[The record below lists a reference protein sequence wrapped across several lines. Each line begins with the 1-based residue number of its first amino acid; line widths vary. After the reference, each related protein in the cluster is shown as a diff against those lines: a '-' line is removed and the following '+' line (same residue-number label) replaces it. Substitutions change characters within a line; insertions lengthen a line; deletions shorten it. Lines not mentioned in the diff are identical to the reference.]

1 MSGWKR
7 ENGVFVLVL
16 ARFRGL
22 EGVRILTISVFFSSL
37 LFKRH
42 PEGIFWR
49 FLRFLAP
56 FGFPL
61 GGNFVTFFGFFE
73 HVKKSMIFERSG
85 EGRRHRRR
93 PQDSLRERLGPFAET
108 HSRRL
113 RQAKAW
119 RGVLRTHDA
128 TPPHLDVFPAS
139 GKLQRFA
146 WVFAGHV
153 QQNAS
158 KRPSKRP
165 QKCVQDAPLG
175 VLGPPTWPILHPRQ
189 KKIEKILKMVSQMET
204 VSAL

>member
-42 PEGIFWR
+42 PEGIFLR

-56 FGFPL
+56 FGLPL

-119 RGVLRTHDA
+119 RGV
-128 TPPHLDVFPAS
+128 S
-139 GKLQRFA
+139 
-146 WVFAGHV
+146 
-153 QQNAS
+153 
-158 KRPSKRP
+158 
-165 QKCVQDAPLG
+165 
-175 VLGPPTWPILHPRQ
+175 
-189 KKIEKILKMVSQMET
+189 
-204 VSAL
+204 

>member
-22 EGVRILTISVFFSSL
+22 EGVRILRISVFFSSL

-73 HVKKSMIFERSG
+73 HVKKSLIFERSG

-93 PQDSLRERLGPFAET
+93 PQDSLRERLGPCAET
-108 HSRRL
+108 DPRRL

-119 RGVLRTHDA
+119 RGVSKGFAPCRRPLC
-128 TPPHLDVFPAS
+128 LE
-139 GKLQRFA
+139 RFA
-146 WVFAGHV
+146 YWCFGS
-153 QQNAS
+153 QAS
-158 KRPSKRP
+158 
-165 QKCVQDAPLG
+165 CL
-175 VLGPPTWPILHPRQ
+175 LWP
-189 KKIEKILKMVSQMET
+189 
-204 VSAL
+204 

>member
-85 EGRRHRRR
+85 EGRRWPGGTGRR
-93 PQDSLRERLGPFAET
+93 PQ
-108 HSRRL
+108 
-113 RQAKAW
+113 
-119 RGVLRTHDA
+119 
-128 TPPHLDVFPAS
+128 FPS
-139 GKLQRFA
+139 GKGWDLSRVVPTYDA
-146 WVFAGHV
+146 YG
-153 QQNAS
+153 
-158 KRPSKRP
+158 RPRP
-165 QKCVQDAPLG
+165 GAAYIQGLRPLPPAPL
-175 VLGPPTWPILHPRQ
+175 
-189 KKIEKILKMVSQMET
+189 SQ
-204 VSAL
+204 VIG

>member
-56 FGFPL
+56 FGLPL

-93 PQDSLRERLGPFAET
+93 PQDSLRERLGPFAEVD
-108 HSRRL
+108 SRRL

-119 RGVLRTHDA
+119 RGVSKGFAPCRR
-128 TPPHLDVFPAS
+128 PP
-139 GKLQRFA
+139 
-146 WVFAGHV
+146 
-153 QQNAS
+153 
-158 KRPSKRP
+158 
-165 QKCVQDAPLG
+165 C
-175 VLGPPTWPILHPRQ
+175 
-189 KKIEKILKMVSQMET
+189 LK
-204 VSAL
+204 